1 MSEINEASPLIE
13 QIVSLAES
21 IKGKPL
27 DNVQLDLLEVVAHLL
42 TNVVFQVVKNCSKPA
57 IEPAQATRL
66 VMEPGHKCEVN
77 FSHPD
82 GPHSDYWQ
90 LATVTDIRHLETSP
104 VQIEYKTTAT
114 TEWTP
119 EKRVRVPAP
128 K

>member
-1 MSEINEASPLIE
+1 MSEQNEASPLIE
-13 QIVSLAES
+13 QIISLAES
-21 IKGKPL
+21 IKGKPA
-27 DNVQLDLLEVVAHLL
+27 DNVQLDLLEVAAHLL
-42 TNVVFQVVKNCSKPA
+42 TNILFQVSKTCSKTAVEQVHVP
-57 IEPAQATRL
+57 RL
-66 VMEPGHKCEVN
+66 VLEPGHKCEVN

-114 TEWTP
+114 TDWTP